1 MLYIHQEESKCNN
14 KHTYIYI
21 NHYSFKVNDSFDK
34 SIEYIKHAEQSY
46 LNISLLIDDVD
57 KHSNINNKISKS
69 LLTEFKSG
77 IDNYSNSS
85 KTRTDDAI
93 YKENK
98 RNLMNVIIF
107 LVYAAIIG
115 FAVFAFIMRW
125 KAVIMSLAIFT
136 FLSLTIIVIYA
147 GYNSKY
153 YFYYSDLCS
162 KVYSAMYKNEFPVA
176 NQGLGYYVNCLEK
189 NSKSKLYAMNYQ
201 MSLLKNEIKNN
212 DEFQSIY
219 KQANDVQETYLKPLL
234 ECKNVY
240 DVVTELEDG
249 FCKEGMN
256 WFKRLIELYLWV
268 MLFVFILG
276 VALNR
281 IEILVWKKKVEID
294 SMVENLEA
302 LY

>member
-1 MLYIHQEESKCNN
+1 
-14 KHTYIYI
+14 
-21 NHYSFKVNDSFDK
+21 
-34 SIEYIKHAEQSY
+34 
-46 LNISLLIDDVD
+46 
-57 KHSNINNKISKS
+57 
-69 LLTEFKSG
+69 
-77 IDNYSNSS
+77 
-85 KTRTDDAI
+85 
-93 YKENK
+93 
-98 RNLMNVIIF
+98 MNVIIF

-189 NSKSKLYAMNYQ
+189 KSKSKLYAMNYQ
-201 MSLLKNEIKNN
+201 LSLLKNEIKNN

-219 KQANDVQETYLKPLL
+219 KKANDVQDAYLNPLL

-240 DVVTELEDG
+240 DVVSELEVG

-256 WFKRLIELYLWV
+256 WLQDHIP
-268 MLFVFILG
+268 
-276 VALNR
+276 
-281 IEILVWKKKVEID
+281 
-294 SMVENLEA
+294 
-302 LY
+302 